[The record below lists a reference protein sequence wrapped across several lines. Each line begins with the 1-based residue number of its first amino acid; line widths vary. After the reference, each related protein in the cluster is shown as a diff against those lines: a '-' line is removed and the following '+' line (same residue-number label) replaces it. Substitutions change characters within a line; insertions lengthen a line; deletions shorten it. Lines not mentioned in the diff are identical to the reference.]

1 MESLSPR
8 SLVLGGSVIV
18 ALGSG
23 TNYVRTQPVR
33 TPGSASSKCHL
44 VGILWSE
51 TLVFSTLAAQ
61 CDGYYLPCS
70 IH

>member
-23 TNYVRTQPVR
+23 TNYVRTLTR
-33 TPGSASSKCHL
+33 AYARLESSECHL
-44 VGILWSE
+44 VGILWLE
-51 TLVFSTLAAQ
+51 PLVFSTLAT
-61 CDGYYLPCS
+61 
-70 IH
+70 

>member
-23 TNYVRTQPVR
+23 TNYVC
-33 TPGSASSKCHL
+33 TPTRAYSGHNASL
-44 VGILWSE
+44 YNQDVI
-51 TLVFSTLAAQ
+51 
-61 CDGYYLPCS
+61 
-70 IH
+70 